1 MLYIYYDFYLI
12 FLTGILELI
21 FSICSTRKNKGVK
34 KTNIRKHEVTK
45 KDTRS
50 SYQNFLILRKESW

>member
-1 MLYIYYDFYLI
+1 MYVIYYDFYLI

-34 KTNIRKHEVTK
+34 KTKIRKHEVTK
-45 KDTRS
+45 KLTRLS
-50 SYQNFLILRKESW
+50 FRNFLILRKESW